1 MPNQVTTI
9 QAVRTRRRGSAVM
22 EAALVLPVLVVLT
35 MGAMEFGYFF
45 YVKHTLQGAAREG
58 ARAAITP
65 GASTSDVT
73 TAVNAAMKAAGFDIV
88 AKPSLYT
95 TQVLDSGG
103 TTVVNPSTATA
114 GTGIQ
119 VKVSAQWGNIGVNPL
134 GSASPLTPTR
144 TVAGQTVMRKEG

>member
-1 MPNQVTTI
+1 MQANQKFKV
-9 QAVRTRRRGSAVM
+9 ARRRGSAVM

-65 GASTSDVT
+65 GATSTDVN
-73 TAVNAAMKAAGFDIV
+73 TAVNSAMKAAGFDIV
-88 AKPSLYT
+88 ARPGLYT
-95 TQVLDSGG
+95 TQILDSAGSS
-103 TTVVNPSTATA
+103 TVNPSTATA

-119 VKVSAQWGNIGVNPL
+119 VKVSATWGTIGVNPL
-134 GSASPLTPTR
+134 GSASPLPSTR
-144 TVAGQTVMRKEG
+144 AVAGQTVMRKEG